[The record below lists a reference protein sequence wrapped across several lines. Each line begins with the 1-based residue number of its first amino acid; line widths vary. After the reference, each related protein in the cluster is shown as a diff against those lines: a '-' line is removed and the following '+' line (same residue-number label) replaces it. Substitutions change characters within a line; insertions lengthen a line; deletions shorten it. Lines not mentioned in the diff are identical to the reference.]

1 MSCILFFTASK
12 VKLNILNKVICFAN
26 TKCCLNENKL
36 DHAGIKIYTGGILL
50 SSVENNV
57 LVTANGSY
65 SNSNN
70 TELSMALLLLYV
82 TQREREREK
91 PRNAYTKHKH
101 KIPHSVVCFLTTD

>member
-1 MSCILFFTASK
+1 M
-12 VKLNILNKVICFAN
+12 KLNILNEVICFAN

-65 SNSNN
+65 SNFNN
-70 TELSMALLLLYV
+70 TELSMALLLLYI
-82 TQREREREK
+82 TQREREREREREK
-91 PRNAYTKHKH
+91 PRNAYTEYKH

>member
-1 MSCILFFTASK
+1 M
-12 VKLNILNKVICFAN
+12 KLNILNEVICFAD

-36 DHAGIKIYTGGILL
+36 DHAGIKIYTGGTLL
-50 SSVENNV
+50 LSVENNV
-57 LVTANGSY
+57 LVTANSSY

-70 TELSMALLLLYV
+70 TELSMALLLLYI
-82 TQREREREK
+82 TQRQRERVREREK

>member
-12 VKLNILNKVICFAN
+12 VKLYILNEVICFAN

-70 TELSMALLLLYV
+70 TELSMALLLLYI
-82 TQREREREK
+82 TQRERERERSQEMLT
-91 PRNAYTKHKH
+91 PNINTKY
-101 KIPHSVVCFLTTD
+101 LTL